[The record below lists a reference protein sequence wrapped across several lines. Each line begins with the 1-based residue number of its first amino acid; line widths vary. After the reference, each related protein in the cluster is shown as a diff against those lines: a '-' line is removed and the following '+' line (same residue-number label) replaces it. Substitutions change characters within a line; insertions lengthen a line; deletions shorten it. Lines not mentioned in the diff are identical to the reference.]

1 MARLVQMGRVAVD
14 IWATSVVRRYGSLH
28 LTRHQVVR
36 FRCGRILAPLQL
48 ADGDAVGA
56 GIVVG
61 DIL

>member
-1 MARLVQMGRVAVD
+1 MGRVAVD

-61 DIL
+61 DSL